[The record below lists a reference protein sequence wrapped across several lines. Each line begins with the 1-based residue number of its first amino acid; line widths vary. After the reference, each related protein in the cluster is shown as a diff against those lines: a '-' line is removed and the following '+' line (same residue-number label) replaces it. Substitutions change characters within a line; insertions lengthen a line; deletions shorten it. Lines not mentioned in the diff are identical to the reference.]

1 MSCSK
6 WVEPISR
13 MLEGSLNERELRELE
28 SHLAVCA
35 RCRAELALQRGIDA
49 ALQAELHSALPANFA
64 RRVAAAAAEKSEL
77 ERASRQWLM
86 LVPPL
91 AVAAALAVLFLL
103 GLDVARDDPS
113 SVETLVAGLVKPIA
127 WVSQAIAVAAGSAER
142 LLDSEGAPVS
152 RLLTPTV
159 SFVLSTLVG
168 ILPAAWGL
176 RRIFVFMKR

>member
-13 MLEGSLNERELRELE
+13 MIEGSLGDRERRELE
-28 SHLAVCA
+28 GHLAACA
-35 RCRAELALQRGIDA
+35 RCRTEVALQRSIDA
-49 ALQAELHSALPANFA
+49 ALRVEPRSALPADFA
-64 RRVAAAAAEKSEL
+64 QRVAATAVETLREEK
-77 ERASRQWLM
+77 ASRPWLV

-91 AVAAALAVLFLL
+91 AAAAALAALFLL
-103 GLDVARDDPS
+103 GLSVARDDPS
-113 SVETLVAGLVKPIA
+113 AVETLVAGLVKPAA
-127 WVSQAIAVAAGSAER
+127 WVSQALAAAAGSAER
-142 LLDSEGAPVS
+142 LLGAETTS
-152 RLLTPTV
+152 ATRLFTPTA